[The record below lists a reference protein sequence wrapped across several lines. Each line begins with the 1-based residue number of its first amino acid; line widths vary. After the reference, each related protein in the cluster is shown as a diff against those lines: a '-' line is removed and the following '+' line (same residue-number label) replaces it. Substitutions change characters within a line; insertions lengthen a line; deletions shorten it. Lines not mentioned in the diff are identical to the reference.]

1 MVRFGLK
8 STWVF
13 ATVDNGKYLTRS
25 YEQCL
30 EPVYRT
36 AFPGT
41 FESES
46 NIRDFESDASGEG
59 FAMFDPHTGKC
70 FQEWFTPDELEAM
83 FAYDRE
89 DHGILITNTEGIPP
103 TRLMPLLMAFHD
115 DITVARNRNDN
126 QNMCAANESRSPANV
141 KNFDSIGLMALWS
154 FVSDI
159 DPPGSSKL

>member
-13 ATVDNGKYLTRS
+13 ATVVNEKYLTRS

-36 AFPGT
+36 AFPGK
-41 FESES
+41 ESED

-59 FAMFDPHTGKC
+59 FAMFDPHTGKY
-70 FQEWFTPDELEAM
+70 FQERYTPDELEAM

-103 TRLMPLLMAFHD
+103 ARWMPLLMAFHD
-115 DITVARNRNDN
+115 
-126 QNMCAANESRSPANV
+126 
-141 KNFDSIGLMALWS
+141 
-154 FVSDI
+154 VSHI
-159 DPPGSSKL
+159 LF